1 MTTTAV
7 TKTARQRSPH
17 RGSRSV
23 VAAMAGAGV
32 AAAIGAQVAAPGAQ
46 AHAEASIANIPA
58 NIYQTL
64 ANIPA
69 VQYQA
74 LQQTTKAFNDSGNWW
89 VYIPTNVVGFDQ
101 QDYEKVK
108 AISLLLMPVPLVANA
123 QSDQLWMTLA
133 SFAPMTPNC
142 TGVPG
147 PCSDPLYFL
156 QYGQVPAWKLVT
168 GYTFPEI
175 SNTIDPNDATYTT
188 ADGTVVN
195 IQPIWSGETV
205 HLDLLGPLK
214 AVWETLTQDPTGVQ
228 QGPTTAQ
235 WASAYGDFAEAVWNG
250 LNPFVPGTFCLPC
263 QLFGAQ
269 GAPGSLPK
277 FGLFGK
283 YYTAFDLGQQ
293 LTDGNW
299 VENPAPG
306 YDDPDR
312 PDYVQVTNLWTAQA
326 WQQIYAD
333 AVTSVDQSLA
343 MIPQLPTLIPQNL
356 EAFGTQV
363 DAFAKLLAANVVT
376 NINGLGQAAGM
387 TGTSAEQLA
396 TMIRESI
403 LNAVPSFATANTG
416 TATPALAATSPT
428 TAVKSSVTLTS
439 EQALRGTSA
448 STAPSA
454 APATSSPST
463 TGTTTPVSTPTAT
476 TSTPSIPSTTTSS
489 GAPSSS
495 GSDSG
500 SSTASSSTASSSTA
514 SSSTASS
521 GTTESGTGGSDTAGS
536 STAESTSS
544 NTSPSTAGPTTG
556 SPSSTSSS
564 SGSSSSTGSAPSPY
578 VGKHRAAD

>member
-1 MTTTAV
+1 
-7 TKTARQRSPH
+7 
-17 RGSRSV
+17 
-23 VAAMAGAGV
+23 MAGAGV

-46 AHAEASIANIPA
+46 AHAEASIANIPT

-74 LQQTTKAFNDSGNWW
+74 LRQTTKAFNDSGNWW

-108 AISLLLMPVPLVANA
+108 AISLLLMPVPLVADA
-123 QSDQLWMTLA
+123 QSEQLWMTLA

-156 QYGQVPAWKLVT
+156 QYGQVPAWELVT

-195 IQPIWSGETV
+195 IQPFWSGETV

-214 AVWETLTQDPTGVQ
+214 AVWETLTQDPTGVR

-235 WASAYGDFAEAVWNG
+235 WASAYGDFAKAVWNG

-299 VENPAPG
+299 VDNPAPG
-306 YDDPDR
+306 YDNPDR
-312 PDYVQVTNLWTAQA
+312 PDYVEVTNLWTAQA
-326 WQQIYAD
+326 WEQIYAD
-333 AVTSVDQSLA
+333 AITSVDQSLA

-356 EAFGTQV
+356 EAFATQV
-363 DAFAKLLAANVVT
+363 EAFARLLAANVIT
-376 NINGLGQAAGM
+376 NINGLGQAAEM

-396 TMIRESI
+396 TMIGESI
-403 LNAVPSFATANTG
+403 LNAVPSISSATTNTG
-416 TATPALAATSPT
+416 TAAPALAATSPT
-428 TAVKSSVTLTS
+428 KAVTSSVTLTS

-448 STAPSA
+448 TAAPGDT
-454 APATSSPST
+454 PATSSPST
-463 TGTTTPVSTPTAT
+463 TGTTAPAPTPRESTT
-476 TSTPSIPSTTTSS
+476 TPSNPSTTTSS
-489 GAPSSS
+489 GAPSAS
-495 GSDSG
+495 GSASG
-500 SSTASSSTASSSTA
+500 SSTGSSSTA

-521 GTTESGTGGSDTAGS
+521 GTTDSGALGSGAV
-536 STAESTSS
+536 
-544 NTSPSTAGPTTG
+544 
-556 SPSSTSSS
+556 STSSS
-564 SGSSSSTGSAPSPY
+564 GAASSDAPSSTASSSTGSGASSSDASSSGGSSSSTGSAPSPY

>member
-1 MTTTAV
+1 MTT
-7 TKTARQRSPH
+7 TARQRSPH

-46 AHAEASIANIPA
+46 AHAEASIANIPT

-156 QYGQVPAWKLVT
+156 QYGQVPAWELVT

-195 IQPIWSGETV
+195 IQPFWSGETV

-250 LNPFVPGTFCLPC
+250 LNPFVPGTYCLPC

-326 WQQIYAD
+326 WQQIYTD

-396 TMIRESI
+396 EMIRESI
-403 LNAVPSFATANTG
+403 LNAVPTAGSAAGSTG
-416 TATPALAATSPT
+416 TTTPALAATSPT
-428 TAVKSSVTLTS
+428 TAVKSSVTLSS

-448 STAPSA
+448 SVTPTTTTS
-454 APATSSPST
+454 TSSPST
-463 TGTTTPVSTPTAT
+463 TGTTRAVSTPTAST
-476 TSTPSIPSTTTSS
+476 PTASTPTASTSAPSTSTPSTPSTTTSS
-489 GAPSSS
+489 GAPSASS
-495 GSDSG
+495 SESG
-500 SSTASSSTASSSTA
+500 SSTASSSTASSG
-514 SSSTASS
+514 TASS
-521 GTTESGTGGSDTAGS
+521 GTTDSGANGSGAA
-536 STAESTSS
+536 STSTSESTSS
-544 NTSPSTAGPTTG
+544 TG
-556 SPSSTSSS
+556 SSSNTTSSG
-564 SGSSSSTGSAPSPY
+564 GSSSSTGSAPAPY